1 MSGARAALERL
12 LADLAASERSADL
25 IARWGDDV
33 PSERAPSRR
42 VIPQPVDPAF
52 AELEVR
58 PWEDGR
64 TGGVEVRFA
73 AEHVPSLDELR
84 AWVGGLEETPP
95 TPGGTFVLRGEW
107 SRDDLPVPVVILVEE
122 PEEPADRV
130 PVVTLQRGRVRS

>member
-1 MSGARAALERL
+1 VSGARAALERL
-12 LADLAASERSADL
+12 LADLAASERSAEL
-25 IARWGDDV
+25 IASWGDDV

-73 AEHVPSLDELR
+73 ADHAPTLHELQ
-84 AWVGGLEETPP
+84 AWVGALEETPP
-95 TPGGTFVLRGEW
+95 TPGGTFLLRGEW
-107 SRDDLPVPVVILVEE
+107 SRGDLPVLVVILVEE